1 MKKSLQ
7 ILVTGAMF
15 AAGAMTASA
24 DRYYQ
29 RGDEA
34 VDAYSIEAGVEYVL
48 NCARPDNA
56 AEKAFLNGTTF
67 LFGTENITKSCIYT
81 FVAAGKNSKGEPVYY
96 IKNSEG
102 HYFTAPGRTVGYTD
116 NLDNAW
122 KVTIK
127 PVNADYEADYEYSTD
142 DEDLTG
148 MPAYRAEHRE
158 DGTGLDL
165 SDASF
170 FGDHEAGVVIAN
182 AEPDDATDICSTY
195 TYLLGV
201 AAGSTSGNVSRGTN
215 YNTNVWVIYTVE
227 QQSATA
233 YLDAVINELFPDGW
247 EPDEISTGRDPGD
260 YDPAKVDAVTE
271 AYEAAQYATEENAEA
286 LADALLKAYE
296 EFKNSFVN
304 FGPGYYIFTTFRS
317 SKGALFDNTDNV
329 SGCKANLYTYT
340 GPAVAITHTQVNGN
354 HFSIGGGEGQGFDTY
369 LPESED
375 PENEWMKT
383 AVAPYIV
390 WQVIESDTPGMYYV
404 QNYQTKQY
412 IGGAPKNDDGSLK
425 PSNAPILLTKNP
437 EAKYNMAP
445 TNNRNDEGVLC
456 WKFYS
461 DELTKK
467 SAWGGGWEMGGLHAP
482 GDVLNLVTW
491 NSETDGSCWVPR
503 TVTEDML
510 KAIDEY
516 KLQPMLNMQLQNLVN
531 DVESTIEDNIIN
543 EISLDGKGVADLSE
557 IEKWLSFSEVDGLV
571 TSEEQINSNAS
582 DSAEGADLSAFVD
595 GAFSTFWHSNWH
607 AGGNPTDEDDNVLP
621 HDLELDLGQVCEYVT
636 IKMASRSN
644 NKNVD
649 ANGTPRVVSV
659 YGSNDGE
666 NWVPVNVVEYTTTEN
681 EEGEE
686 VTTEVEGTGVTV
698 NWYTRYAASSTEDGW
713 KAAAGWFTTKLGY
726 RYIRFDAIHT
736 GNLEGKFLDKVSNGG
751 QYFNL
756 SELRAYEGAEPWV
769 IMEDPNSPYY
779 VAPEELRKAV
789 DDLVEQAK
797 QELEDELA
805 TQGTIDAL
813 EKAFD
818 ELKANIPNPTL
829 VKDLKDK
836 AQAIHDAA
844 EAGEDPGYFTQE
856 AIDAFQAAIDAVE
869 YKSNMTV
876 DEVKAAQA
884 ALNAAI
890 DAFEAALIKP
900 ENGIYMI
907 KSKSESEA
915 NFGAYVYA
923 QNSSKTSK
931 VAKGYAGK
939 DEVAATVLGAYWQ
952 VEKLEG
958 GFAFKNLYTG
968 LYLAPVGNKTDVVAQ
983 SEAPYVYT
991 LQFAQEPGCF
1001 NAVIAEEDAYNGT
1014 YIYLNMQPGGGMVTW
1029 GSAKGRDNSA
1039 FEFVPVDESD
1049 LDKVISDGYT
1059 YNLEIKNA
1067 AQIVTFP
1074 VDLYLSSIED
1084 VKFYSVIGQTEDLA
1098 IQLKETE
1105 EVKAGQAYI
1114 LIPTVEEAVVTL
1126 FTEAE
1131 TVAELKPVT
1140 EVGEAVNGLVPVFTE
1155 TVVPK
1160 NCGLFTADHS
1170 KVTFSE
1176 GTEDDTVKPNTGY
1189 FNLVP
1194 STTEK
1199 GTAFIPASAMFDT
1212 DGIQN
1217 VIMNSDV
1224 EKGIYSISG
1233 VRVNSMKNLPA
1244 GLYIINGK
1252 KYIVK

>member
-1 MKKSLQ
+1 MKKSLHL
-7 ILVTGAMF
+7 LVAGAMF

-34 VDAYSIEAGVEYVL
+34 VDAFSIEAGVQYVL

-56 AEKAFLNGTTF
+56 GEKAF
-67 LFGTENITKSCIYT
+67 LFGTENLTANCIYT
-81 FVAAGKNSKGEPVYY
+81 FEEAGKAADGSIAYY
-96 IKNSEG
+96 IKNNEG
-102 HYFTAPGRTVGYTD
+102 HYFTMPGRAVGYTD
-116 NLDNAW
+116 NKDNAW
-122 KVTIK
+122 RVTIK
-127 PVNADYEADYEYSTD
+127 PFTGYESDYEFSTD
-142 DEDLTG
+142 DEDLAG
-148 MPAYRAEHRE
+148 INAYIAESKDSGE
-158 DGTGLDL
+158 DGLLLNDATYFTD
-165 SDASF
+165 SD
-170 FGDHEAGVVIAN
+170 AGVVIAS
-182 AEPDDATDICSTY
+182 ATPDDAADAWSTY

-201 AAGSTSGNVSRGTN
+201 ANGATSGNVTRGTN
-215 YNTNVWVIYTVE
+215 YQNNVWVVYTVE
-227 QQSATA
+227 QQSAEA
-233 YLDAVINELFPDGW
+233 YLESVLLELFGDEGW
-247 EPDEISTGRDPGD
+247 NPDEISTGKNPGD

-271 AYEAAQYATEENAEA
+271 AYENAISADESNAEA
-286 LADALLKAYE
+286 LADAVKKAYE
-296 EFKNSFVN
+296 EFKASFVN

-329 SGCKANLYTYT
+329 SGCKANLYTYS
-340 GPAVAITHTQVNGN
+340 GPAVAITHTKTGGN
-354 HFSIGGGEGQGFDTY
+354 EFSIGGGVGQGFDTY

-390 WQVIESDTPGMYYV
+390 WKVIESDTPGMYYV
-404 QNYQTKQY
+404 QNYQTGQY

-503 TVTEDML
+503 TVTEEML

-516 KLQPMLNMQLQNLVN
+516 KLQPMLNMNLKN
-531 DVESTIEDNIIN
+531 LKEEAEEFVEDTKVYNIFDLATGKAAEGLNILDNI
-543 EISLDGKGVADLSE
+543 D
-557 IEKWLSFSEVDGLV
+557 VDGLV
-571 TSEEQINSNAS
+571 TSPEQLSSNA
-582 DSAEGADLSAFVD
+582 AETNEGPIENLVD
-595 GAFSTFWHSNWH
+595 GDFGTFFHSAWSDA
-607 AGGNPTDEDDNVLP
+607 AGELIEKIEVEDPETGEITEEYPEHNLMMDLLAPYQQLTFKWFTRHDNNTINGRPVN
-621 HDLELDLGQVCEYVT
+621 VT
-636 IKMASRSN
+636 IFA
-644 NKNVD
+644 
-649 ANGTPRVVSV
+649 
-659 YGSNDGE
+659 SNDGE
-666 NWVPVNVVEYTTTEN
+666 NWTEICKDTFHYYGTKVQVAGEQKNSYIGLLSVDLKAKYQHVRIDVENDGMNNGKYGRWMN
-681 EEGEE
+681 
-686 VTTEVEGTGVTV
+686 
-698 NWYTRYAASSTEDGW
+698 ASE
-713 KAAAGWFTTKLGY
+713 F
-726 RYIRFDAIHT
+726 R
-736 GNLEGKFLDKVSNGG
+736 V
-751 QYFNL
+751 
-756 SELRAYEGAEPWV
+756 YEGLQYEYKYDK
-769 IMEDPNSPYY
+769 ENSPFESVPADI
-779 VAPEELRKAV
+779 VAEL
-789 DDLVEQAK
+789 EK
-797 QELEDELA
+797 QLETAATELEDQLA
-805 TQGTIDAL
+805 TQETIDAL
-813 EKAFD
+813 QKAFD
-818 ELKANIPNPTL
+818 AFKEHTPNPQAL
-829 VKDLKDK
+829 RDLITNATD
-836 AQAIHDAA
+836 IHDSA
-844 EAGEDPGYFTQE
+844 EAGDQPGYFTQE
-856 AIDAFQAAIDAVE
+856 AIDALQKAIDEAE
-869 YKSNMTV
+869 GNYSGSMTV
-876 DEVKAAQA
+876 EEVTNAKNALQA
-884 ALNAAI
+884 AL

-907 KSKSESEA
+907 KSKSENEN

-1059 YNLEIKNA
+1059 YNLEIKKA
-1067 AQIVTFP
+1067 AQIATFP

-1084 VKFYSVIGQTEDLA
+1084 VKFYSVIGQTEDFA

-1160 NCGLFTADHS
+1160 DCGLFTVDHS

-1176 GTEDDTVKPNTGY
+1176 GSDDDTVKANTGY

-1194 STTEK
+1194 NTTEK

-1217 VIMNSDV
+1217 IIMNSDV

-1233 VRVNSMKNLPA
+1233 VRVNSLKNLPA